1 MKLKTTIN
9 NTDIELIKG
18 DITNQDDVEAIVNA
32 ANEELITG
40 GGVAGAIHRKG
51 DPELTRET
59 QKFAPIKP
67 GEAVLTSAPNL
78 PNNYVIHCLGPVYG
92 VDNPS
97 DKLLKRCYSN
107 ALKIAN
113 EKRIESLAFPAI
125 STGVFGYPVEKAA
138 EIALTTFKQNSACL
152 PCVHLIRM
160 VLWSDQDFK
169 IHSDLFKKIFG

>member
-1 MKLKTTIN
+1 MKLKTTIG
-9 NTDIELIKG
+9 NTAIELIKG
-18 DITNQDDVEAIVNA
+18 DITTQDDVEAIVNA
-32 ANEELITG
+32 ANAQLITG

-51 DPELTRET
+51 DPELARET

-78 PNNYVIHCLGPVYG
+78 PNSYVIHCLGPVYG
-92 VDNPS
+92 TDSPS

-113 EKRIESLAFPAI
+113 ENRIESLAFPAI
-125 STGVFGYPVEKAA
+125 STGVFGYPVQEAA
-138 EIALTTFKQNSACL
+138 EIALTTFKKKSEHL
-152 PCVHLIRM
+152 PYVKLIRM
-160 VLWSDQDFK
+160 VLWSDQDYI